1 MVGVRVA
8 ADSFQ
13 LQLGAGEQLERI
25 VVKRAREAPPRL
37 VATSLEVVGEDEALD
52 DPLALG
58 SESQPQVMHWG
69 VVREAVRRRLEAQR
83 APRPKAPEGGS
94 AGADLLG
101 DRGAQAAEEGR

>member
-37 VATSLEVVGEDEALD
+37 VATSRDVVEQMTARGHRLLEADRGTPELVFGFLVLPDQARGHSNEPEGPQGVGGVAV
-52 DPLALG
+52 G
-58 SESQPQVMHWG
+58 G
-69 VVREAVRRRLEAQR
+69 VVD
-83 APRPKAPEGGS
+83 GD
-94 AGADLLG
+94 GAY
-101 DRGAQAAEEGR
+101 A